1 MQSPADILFAETG
14 ALDRDGLRYACRPG
28 QIFERG
34 DLPEITPL
42 RGGSGKVF
50 TEPIGM
56 RAERRNHL
64 GVSGLPDIYGGPVPV
79 QVP

>member
-1 MQSPADILFAETG
+1 MDCATPVAQV
-14 ALDRDGLRYACRPG
+14 

-34 DLPEITPL
+34 DLPEIKPL

-64 GVSGLPDIYGGPVPV
+64 GVSGLPDLYGGPVPV